1 MLCRDMQSVNRAP
14 RADDRVGGW
23 LLLLCILLLVWQPIS
38 VGVAAS
44 RSLGSITLAGGSFAL
59 FLLVKIVAAG
69 VGIAAGLSLLGRRPT
84 AVALAK
90 ASLVLSAAIDLFDYL
105 QPFFPSRRAPGETP
119 LFVIVSITYYG
130 GWLLYLARSKRVRAL
145 TS

>member
-1 MLCRDMQSVNRAP
+1 MPVWSCTRAT
-14 RADDRVGGW
+14 AD
-23 LLLLCILLLVWQPIS
+23 L
-38 VGVAAS
+38 
-44 RSLGSITLAGGSFAL
+44 
-59 FLLVKIVAAG
+59 
-69 VGIAAGLSLLGRRPT
+69 RRPT